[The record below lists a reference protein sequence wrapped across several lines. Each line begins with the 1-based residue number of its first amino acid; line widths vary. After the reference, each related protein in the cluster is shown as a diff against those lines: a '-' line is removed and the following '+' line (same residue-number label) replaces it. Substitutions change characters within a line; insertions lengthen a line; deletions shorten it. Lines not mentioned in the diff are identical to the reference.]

1 MKKGRQSELRN
12 LCCAGLARKWQSK
25 GAGWEGGGPEGRKQG
40 SEHGRTVPGMTVPPA
55 ELAVFHLNGTP
66 IGKMAIRSFS
76 CDAIRKT
83 AIVFNF
89 EATLLQNR
97 IPSLCTSPCNPA
109 LNSIKGG

>member
-12 LCCAGLARKWQSK
+12 LCCAGRARKWQSK

-55 ELAVFHLNGTP
+55 ELAVFHPNGTP